1 MTKETQEKT
10 PVLVDMAD
18 LRILVRSAN
27 YWGIGHTLSEALSE
41 MKKIGGSSCL
51 KQYQA
56 FLVHKDSYC
65 EDIHGWIMHQRNFT
79 PREIYSVGIKKP
91 KQKKATDGN

>member
-1 MTKETQEKT
+1 MTEETQEKT
-10 PVLVDMAD
+10 PALVDMAD

-27 YWGIGHTLSEALSE
+27 YWGIGHTLSEALTK
-41 MKKIGGSSCL
+41 MKEIGGRSCL

-65 EDIHGWIMHQRNFT
+65 EDVNGWIMYQKNLT

-91 KQKKATDGN
+91 KQKKVVDGE

>member
-1 MTKETQEKT
+1 MTEKLQEKT
-10 PVLVDMAD
+10 PALVDMAD

-51 KQYQA
+51 RCYQA
-56 FLVHKDSYC
+56 FLVHKDAYC
-65 EDIHGWIMHQRNFT
+65 EDVNGWIMYQNNWT
-79 PREIYSVGIKKP
+79 PREIHSVGIKKP
-91 KQKKATDGN
+91 KQKKVSSGK